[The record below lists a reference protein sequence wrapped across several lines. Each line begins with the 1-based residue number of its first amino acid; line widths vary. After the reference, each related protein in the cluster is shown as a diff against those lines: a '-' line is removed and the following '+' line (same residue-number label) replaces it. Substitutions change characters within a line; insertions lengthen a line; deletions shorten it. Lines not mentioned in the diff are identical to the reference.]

1 MNILHLAFK
10 QAAKITSR
18 KMICLT
24 ILDGKIKQIHFKS
37 NKYKILLKASPA

>member
-18 KMICLT
+18 KMICIT
-24 ILDGKIKQIHFKS
+24 MLDGKITDTFQVKQIQ
-37 NKYKILLKASPA
+37 NAA